1 MLNMK
6 STELQNSGKVH
17 YVNSRRRYQ
26 TFGNRHF
33 QRIDFISIRNIFL
46 HEAFYGGSIE

>member
-33 QRIDFISIRNIFL
+33 SENRFHKYKKYFL
-46 HEAFYGGSIE
+46 T